1 MSSLSSRARVGLAV
15 VIAFLGGLII
25 ASGGFD
31 LSRLSFA
38 QSRPNPSTVATL
50 AEASNAFV
58 SIADHVTPAVVSI
71 AVESRPTANS
81 GSQRRRLPQGM
92 QVPPGMEEFFN
103 QLGDVPP
110 EVVNGAGSGFIVTK
124 DGYILTNNHVVT
136 MSDRTTIADR
146 VTVQMLDN
154 RIYKARVVGND
165 PTTDVALIKI
175 DGNNFPTLP
184 LGNDVQ
190 SRVGEWVLAIGNPLG
205 FDFTV
210 TAGIIS
216 AKGRSLPG
224 LLNRRGSANNYSI
237 SDLIQTDAAINP
249 GNSGGP
255 LVNSRGEVIGITSA
269 IASPTG
275 VNAGYGFAIPIT
287 LAKKVMDDII
297 AHGRVRVG
305 VLGIQIR
312 EVTPED
318 AAVAGMADIRG
329 AKVDG
334 FNPAT
339 GSGAERAGMQAGDI
353 IVTADGR
360 PVDRVSTLQRIVR
373 NHAPGETVELEV
385 MRYGKKQTVRVKLT
399 ELAESPRVVQV
410 TPEGTSR
417 GRSGMP
423 NAINPTASPRPTGM
437 MNAALGVS
445 LQSVPADVAA
455 RANLAPN
462 RRGVMVTDVVPLG
475 PAYNKLLDQDVI
487 FEVLYPAPR
496 RAVRTRQE
504 LTAILGGLKSGDYVS
519 FNVRSLLQG
528 GGERVVNIRLE

>member
-1 MSSLSSRARVGLAV
+1 MSSLSSRARWTVAV
-15 VIAFLGGLII
+15 VAAFLGGLIL
-25 ASGGFD
+25 ASGALD
-31 LSRLSFA
+31 LSKLGFA
-38 QSRPNPSTVATL
+38 QSKPSASEVAPL
-50 AEASNAFV
+50 VQASNAFV
-58 SIADHVTPAVVSI
+58 EIADHVTPAVVSI
-71 AVESRPTANS
+71 SVESRPTAET
-81 GSQRRRLPQGM
+81 QRRRQGGQ
-92 QVPPGMEEFFN
+92 QVPPGFEDFFN
-103 QLGDVPP
+103 QIQPRVPQV
-110 EVVNGAGSGFIVTK
+110 ETGSGSGFIVTK

-154 RIYKARVVGND
+154 RTYKAKVVGND
-165 PTTDVALIKI
+165 PTTDVAVIKI

-184 LGNDVQ
+184 LGNDVN

-224 LLNRRGSANNYSI
+224 LLNRRGDTNSNYSI

-255 LVNSRGEVIGITSA
+255 LVNQRGEVIGITSA

-297 AHGRVRVG
+297 KHGKVRVG
-305 VLGIQIR
+305 VLGILIR

-318 AAVAGMADIRG
+318 AAVAGMKDIRG

-353 IVTADGR
+353 IITADGN
-360 PVDRVSTLQRIVR
+360 PVDRVSTLQRIIR
-373 NHAPGETVELEV
+373 NHAPGESVQLEV
-385 MRYGKKQTVRVKLT
+385 MRYGQKKSFSVRLT
-399 ELAESPRVVQV
+399 ELEEPVR
-410 TPEGTSR
+410 
-417 GRSGMP
+417 
-423 NAINPTASPRPTGM
+423 TASTGAADRERPVASTAPASFKSEG
-437 MNAALGVS
+437 LGITAS
-445 LQSVPADVAA
+445 AVPPELAT
-455 RANLAPN
+455 RANLAAN
-462 RRGVMVTDVVPLG
+462 RRGVLVTDVVPLG
-475 PAYNKLLDQDVI
+475 PAYGKLVEQDVI
-487 FEVLYPAPR
+487 FEVLSPAPR
-496 RAVRTRQE
+496 RQIRSTADLQAV
-504 LTAILGGLKSGDYVS
+504 LNGLKAGDYL
-519 FNVRSLLQG
+519 SLYVHALGQG
-528 GGERVVNIRLE
+528 AGADRVVNIRVGG